1 MHPPQFHQRNLCQVG
16 IGEAVLSERAGL
28 ITASVK
34 ISQASVAGLR
44 RMGPFH
50 LNPVIPAMQV
60 SMARANQDAG
70 KAISIIAAL
79 SVIMQAS
86 PDDAQTMLAMLKK
99 QKRISDIPGNV
110 HIRLLA
116 HARPM

>member
-1 MHPPQFHQRNLCQVG
+1 MHTPQRNLCQVG
-16 IGEAVLSERAGL
+16 IAEALLSERAGL
-28 ITASVK
+28 ITASLK

-44 RMGPFH
+44 RMWPFH
-50 LNPVIPAMQV
+50 PNPVIPAMQH

-79 SVIMQAS
+79 SAIVQAS
-86 PDDAQTMLAMLKK
+86 PDDAQTVLAMLKM

-116 HARPM
+116 LAGPM